1 MTNIILLA
9 HKGKKVKLQINR
21 SMSVIEAGF
30 HRPEKVNLGPIVFT
44 LPTLSLSYVVHPDH
58 AYSYTSEY

>member
-9 HKGKKVKLQINR
+9 HKGKKVKLEINR

-30 HRPEKVNLGPIVFT
+30 HRPEKVNSGPIVFT
-44 LPTLSLSYVVHPDH
+44 LPTLSLS
-58 AYSYTSEY
+58 